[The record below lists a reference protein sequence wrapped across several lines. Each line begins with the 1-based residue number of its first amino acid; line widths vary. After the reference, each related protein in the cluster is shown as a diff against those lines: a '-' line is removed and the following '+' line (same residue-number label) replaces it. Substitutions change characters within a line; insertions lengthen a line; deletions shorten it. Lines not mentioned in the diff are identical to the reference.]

1 MKLPLYSSLV
11 LLLAWILRAI
21 RMIGDR
27 DYEHLKF
34 HLWFDADLKARG
46 MRVVNVTKREDFGK
60 ISHGEFIGQLEELQ
74 REASR

>member
-11 LLLAWILRAI
+11 LMLAWILCAI

-34 HLWFDADLKARG
+34 HLWFEADVKARG
-46 MRVVNVTKREDFGK
+46 MRFVNVT
-60 ISHGEFIGQLEELQ
+60 Q
-74 REASR
+74 RDDG